1 MCVTTFPWLD
11 RSNRE
16 KHGLE
21 MGVSCRGCLAAGDT
35 PREFP
40 IIYSDNAEDMIRRG
54 RVSYSYRDYISHF
67 TRCQNSL
74 AQWLRYHDEQFPV
87 QFPLMSSPE
96 LEILPGRHAKCFPLR
111 ILTCCGSWLEKLCYS
126 TFRKGRR
133 G

>member
-16 KHGLE
+16 KHGLQ

-35 PREFP
+35 SREFP
-40 IIYSDNAEDMIRRG
+40 IVYSDTAEDMIRRG

-74 AQWLRYHDEQFPV
+74 AQWLRYREQQFPV
-87 QFPLMSSPE
+87 EFPLRSSPD
-96 LEILPGRHAKCFPLR
+96 LEILLDRRAKCLGLR
-111 ILTCCGSWLEKLCYS
+111 VLNGCNSWLKKLCYS